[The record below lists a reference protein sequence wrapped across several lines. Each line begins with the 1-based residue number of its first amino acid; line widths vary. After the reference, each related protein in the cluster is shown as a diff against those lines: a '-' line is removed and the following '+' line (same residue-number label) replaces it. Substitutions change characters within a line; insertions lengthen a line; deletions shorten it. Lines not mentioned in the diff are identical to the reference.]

1 MHCLPLCPANA
12 RPRQPLEAKECP
24 YGRRAYPSCGHSAR
38 FFAGFGASSKVLN
51 ARCNSLHEG
60 LDAWFGSLDELV
72 EAKLEGPRARAKV
85 GSSSL
90 RYEGRAVL
98 ILTSTST
105 DTGLVRSGLQETNGS
120 RTARGRDC
128 VAVSIRWRLVVSPQV
143 DRLAIANR
151 SPWNPAGISGS
162 ETKFRRCGVRGNEAE
177 RGTQVPIVRG
187 STRTSNRSLAAV
199 SVTCRRNSVECAGP
213 SAILGEFL
221 PTKTTGTLRA
231 GSRRDSCMAYTDKML
246 ADDSAADRKGDP
258 AAGSVDSDTE
268 VQGEDCSEDPT
279 FRDLAAEQSRP
290 ALLDSDSY
298 QRPRAGALDRP
309 FAAMR
314 PDQTKVHD
322 ALEDRR
328 EIVGE
333 RVLREDVNTQSTAL
347 QECIDGQF
355 AALRE
360 HFDDQMTSFREHFD
374 AQVTALRE
382 HLDTQFTALR
392 EHVVAQFTD
401 LREVMDARFD
411 AQETRFDAQGTKLDA
426 PRAEMTSEMA
436 ALRAEIKSLRRE
448 SRLTLALAVILVAL
462 RLF

>member
-1 MHCLPLCPANA
+1 M
-12 RPRQPLEAKECP
+12 
-24 YGRRAYPSCGHSAR
+24 
-38 FFAGFGASSKVLN
+38 
-51 ARCNSLHEG
+51 
-60 LDAWFGSLDELV
+60 
-72 EAKLEGPRARAKV
+72 
-85 GSSSL
+85 
-90 RYEGRAVL
+90 
-98 ILTSTST
+98 
-105 DTGLVRSGLQETNGS
+105 
-120 RTARGRDC
+120 
-128 VAVSIRWRLVVSPQV
+128 
-143 DRLAIANR
+143 
-151 SPWNPAGISGS
+151 
-162 ETKFRRCGVRGNEAE
+162 
-177 RGTQVPIVRG
+177 
-187 STRTSNRSLAAV
+187 
-199 SVTCRRNSVECAGP
+199 ECAGS

-258 AAGSVDSDTE
+258 AAGSVGSDTE

-426 PRAEMTSEMA
+426 QGTKLDAPRAEMTSEMA

-448 SRLTLALAVILVAL
+448 SRLTLALVVILVAL